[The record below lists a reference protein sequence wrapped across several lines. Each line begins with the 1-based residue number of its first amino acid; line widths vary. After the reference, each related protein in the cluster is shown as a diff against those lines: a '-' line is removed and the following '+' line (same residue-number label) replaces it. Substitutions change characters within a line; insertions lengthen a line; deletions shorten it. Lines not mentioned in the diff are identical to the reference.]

1 MRQLKTKSEKWM
13 KIILNIVFSLF
24 ILSSFIPISLI
35 QLNSHADEHQTLTSN
50 FYPLENDVLSKS
62 FQKRSQK
69 NIKDCS
75 NRTSAFKETTNRDYI
90 VTPNGSGVEVWYF
103 SEMSAEEIVYWNQIG
118 DSQFPNA
125 TRIGDSSA
133 VYNCHS
139 YAWHMQ
145 STSNPYWMPNPYRYY
160 EDGTYEEVS
169 GIGDVG
175 DIICYFDS
183 NNQNIHSGIVI
194 GKTIGVSNNVCGNS
208 DLVTVRS
215 KWGEWALYEHQ
226 GDQCPY
232 TGPYGGSAT
241 YVKYFRPHINETI
254 SISNPNNNSSQTI
267 ERNNYVTQYVYG
279 QTDYYAMFRLN
290 ISSFKTY
297 SFEITVNNYYLDVR
311 LYEGLMHEVS
321 INSTTIYENGI
332 CQVSFSKYM
341 NHDYYLR
348 VSLENTYENGTIH
361 TKIINPHSH
370 SYNNDYF
377 WYNLTLHRASCI
389 CGTNQ
394 LEPHVISTRAL
405 GNQYSTCLLCG
416 GLASIG
422 MVGPFSTNEYPRTQN
437 GSFIL
442 PNGVVA
448 LVDEDIS
455 GYLNGTLMFI
465 SSNTN

>member
-1 MRQLKTKSEKWM
+1 MKQLKTKSENWM
-13 KIILNIVFSLF
+13 NDTLSRVLKLLGIVFFLF
-24 ILSSFIPISLI
+24 INLTQPNIDKNIHQASFYILDS
-35 QLNSHADEHQTLTSN
+35 QEKSVA
-50 FYPLENDVLSKS
+50 SKAL
-62 FQKRSQK
+62 QKRSIK
-69 NIKDCS
+69 NLKDYS

-103 SEMSAEEIVYWNQIG
+103 SEMSIEEIEYWNQIG

-194 GKTIGVSNNVCGNS
+194 GKTIGVSNNICGNS

-241 YVKYFRPHINETI
+241 YVKYFRPHINQTI
-254 SISNPNNNSSQTI
+254 LISNPSNNPSQII

-279 QTDYYAMFRLN
+279 QTNYYAMFKLN

-297 SFEITVNNYYLDVR
+297 SFEITVNNYYLDIR

-321 INSTTIYENGI
+321 IDTTTTYENGV
-332 CQVSFSKYM
+332 CQVSFNKYM

-348 VSLENTYENGTIH
+348 VSLENTYGSGTIH
-361 TKIINPHSH
+361 TRIINPHSH
-370 SYNNDYF
+370 SYNYDYL
-377 WYNLTLHRASCI
+377 WYSLTLHQASCI

-394 LEPHVISTRAL
+394 LEPHVVSMRAL

-422 MVGPFSTNEYPRTQN
+422 MIGPFSTNECPRTQN

-455 GYLNGTLMFI
+455 DYLNGTLMFI
-465 SSNTN
+465 NSNTN